1 MHATKEGLWLQSLIT
16 QLFGP
21 LSGLT
26 TLFSDNQSTITL
38 AKDHQYHAQT
48 KHIDVHFH
56 FIQWIIEDGKLC
68 LIYCPTADMVTDKF
82 TKTLPSP
89 KVKHFTSKLRLHNAW
104 GGVLEEQ
111 ALWSHLLMPSLLSHM
126 SYNLILLHIVTFWS
140 LTHYCLHAYPLAL
153 FLLYLL
159 FLHNE
164 DFVIMP
170 VSI

>member
-89 KVKHFTSKLRLHNAW
+89 KVKHFTSKLRLHNA
-104 GGVLEEQ
+104 
-111 ALWSHLLMPSLLSHM
+111 
-126 SYNLILLHIVTFWS
+126 
-140 LTHYCLHAYPLAL
+140 
-153 FLLYLL
+153 
-159 FLHNE
+159 
-164 DFVIMP
+164 
-170 VSI
+170 